1 MIVVTGGAGFIGSA
15 IVWRLNR
22 ESMDDILVVDE
33 DPASPKWRNLEPL
46 RYAASMDKS
55 EFIRRVRAD
64 ELPALDAVIHMGA
77 CSATS
82 EKNREFLRENN
93 FHYTRDLALWSLE
106 HGARFVYASSG
117 ATYGNG
123 SRAFSDADEVTPRLQ
138 PLNPYG
144 ESKQQMD
151 LWALEEGVLDRVAG
165 LKFFN
170 VFGPNEYHKGEM
182 SSFIFK
188 AFHQIRNEGR
198 VRLFRS
204 HRPDYRDGEQQRD
217 FVYVKDCVDVV
228 WWLLQNPSVNG
239 LYNVGTGE
247 ARSWLDLVRAIST
260 ALDRQPEIDWVDIP
274 EVIREGYQYHTQAEM
289 GKLRA
294 AGYTAPFQAL
304 EESVVDYVRSYLAS
318 ADPYLRIT

>member
-15 IVWRLNR
+15 LVWRLNR
-22 ESMDDILVVDE
+22 GGVNDILVVDE
-33 DPASPKWRNLEPL
+33 DRDSPKWRNLEPL
-46 RYAASMDKS
+46 SYAEAWDKA
-55 EFIRRVRAD
+55 EFIRRVRENA
-64 ELPALDAVIHMGA
+64 LPAGIEAVVHMGA

-93 FHYTRDLALWSLE
+93 FLYTRDLALWSLE
-106 HGARFVYASSG
+106 RGVRCIYASSG
-117 ATYGNG
+117 ATYGDG
-123 SRAFSDADEVTPRLQ
+123 ARGFSDADSVTPTLQ

-151 LWALEEGVLDRVAG
+151 VWALDEGVLDRIVG

-182 SSFIFK
+182 SSFVFK
-188 AFHQIRNEGR
+188 AFHQLRDTGR
-198 VRLFRS
+198 LRLFRS
-204 HRPDYRDGEQQRD
+204 HRPDYRDGEQRRD

-228 WWLLQNPSVNG
+228 WWLLQNPNVNG

-247 ARSWLDLVRAIST
+247 ARSWLDLVGAIGS
-260 ALDRQPEIDWVDIP
+260 ALGTEPQIDWTDIP
-274 EVIREGYQYHTQAEM
+274 ENIRDGYQYHTQAEI

-294 AGYTAPFQAL
+294 AGYTAPFQSL
-304 EESVVDYVRSYLAS
+304 EASVADYIRGYLSTDNPYLA
-318 ADPYLRIT
+318 T